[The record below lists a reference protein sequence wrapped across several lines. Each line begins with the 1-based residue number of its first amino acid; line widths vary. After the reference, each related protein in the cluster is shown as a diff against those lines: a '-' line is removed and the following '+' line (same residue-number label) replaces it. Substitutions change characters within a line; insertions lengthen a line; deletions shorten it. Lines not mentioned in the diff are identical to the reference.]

1 MSHLQQLRTT
11 PPYDEPWKVATL
23 VNRIL
28 GGSINSVGSV
38 TLTNNVT
45 STLLSDN
52 NLQQGRRVFLF
63 PTTAH
68 AAAVT
73 GLWADPASVPTQ
85 GGRITL
91 NHAAAAQADLNF
103 DYLIVG

>member
-28 GGSINSVGSV
+28 GGSLNSVGSV
-38 TLTNNVT
+38 TLTDNGT
-45 STLLSDN
+45 STVLSDN
-52 NLQQGRRVFLF
+52 NLKQGRRLLLF

-68 AAAVT
+68 AASVT
-73 GLWADPASVPTQ
+73 GLWADPASVPAQ
-85 GGRITL
+85 GGSITL
-91 NHAAAAQADLNF
+91 NHGALPQADLNF

>member
-1 MSHLQQLRTT
+1 MSQLQQLRTT

-28 GGSINSVGSV
+28 GGSLNSVGSV
-38 TLTNNVT
+38 TLTNDGT
-45 STLLSDN
+45 STVLSDN
-52 NLQQGRRVFLF
+52 QLRQDRRLFLF

-68 AAAVT
+68 AATVT
-73 GLWADPASVPTQ
+73 GLWADPTSVPAQ
-85 GGRITL
+85 GGSITL
-91 NHAAAAQADLNF
+91 NHGAVAQADLNF

>member
-28 GGSINSVGSV
+28 GGNLNSVGSV
-38 TLTNNVT
+38 TLTDNGTTTV
-45 STLLSDN
+45 LSDN
-52 NLQQGRRVFLF
+52 NLQQGRRLFLF

-68 AAAVT
+68 AASVS
-73 GLWADPASVPTQ
+73 GLWADPTSVPAA
-85 GGRITL
+85 GGSITL
-91 NHAAAAQADLNF
+91 THAAVPAMDLNF
-103 DYLIVG
+103 DYLIIG